1 MRCRL
6 LNCKLS
12 RHWSRF
18 LLLHFIATELANRTS
33 VADLERKITLDR
45 LPIAKGA
52 FFDSYAEEYNA
63 TCLPYTR
70 TEVLRTISAWVNEGN
85 YDGTG
90 KPVFWLNGMVGTG
103 KSTILRTVA
112 QQLSGSRQ
120 LGATFFFNRGELDRN
135 NLSKFFTTLAADLV
149 TREPALV
156 PHIQS
161 AIDADPNIATKNA
174 KEQFAKLIVQPL
186 LAILSMAEKPRLPL
200 VMIIDAVDECERE
213 EDVQLLVQLLCGLDL
228 MTSRCLKVL
237 LASRPELSIRR
248 HMTLMEGR
256 CKTLVLH
263 DMPESIIERDL
274 LNILKHELVS
284 IRQNYNATVPEDRA
298 LESDW
303 PGNGTIE
310 KLVKM
315 ASPLFIFVATMCR
328 FLADRRCGN
337 PNQQLQEILQLETRS
352 QESQLDATYLP
363 VVSRLVAGLYSKQ
376 KKVIIQQFR
385 DIVGPIIV
393 LTSPLSSTA
402 LSYLLDI
409 PRSTIDDRLDLLH
422 SVLKIPASDI
432 EPIRLLHLSFRDFLV
447 DEEKRDTSPFWID
460 EQATHKA
467 MANHC
472 LRILTSSLRRN
483 ICNLTTPGTP
493 RACIPMQTIAEGLPA
508 QVQYACMSWVSH
520 IHASDTSIGDDGPVS
535 DFISTHLLHWIESI
549 SIMGRTLEVPGI
561 LETLKSCLEVSPP
574 NYG

>member
-1 MRCRL
+1 M
-6 LNCKLS
+6 
-12 RHWSRF
+12 
-18 LLLHFIATELANRTS
+18 
-33 VADLERKITLDR
+33 DRKTVLDR
-45 LPIAKGA
+45 LPVARGA
-52 FFDSYAEEYNA
+52 LFDSYAEEYNA

-70 TEVLRTISAWVNEGN
+70 TEVLRTISAWVNEDN

-90 KPVFWLNGMVGTG
+90 EPVFWLNGMAGTG

-120 LGATFFFNRGELDRN
+120 LGATFFFNRGESDRT

-149 TREPALV
+149 TREPALG

-161 AIDADPNIATKNA
+161 AIDADPNIVTKTA
-174 KEQFAKLIVQPL
+174 KEQFSKLIVRPL
-186 LAILSMAEKPRLPL
+186 LAIFSTTEKTCIPL
-200 VMIIDAVDECERE
+200 VIIVDALDECERE
-213 EDVQLLVQLLCGLDL
+213 DDVQLLLHLFCGLDL
-228 MTSRCLKVL
+228 RASKCLKVL
-237 LASRPELSIRR
+237 LTSRPELSIRQS
-248 HMTLMEGR
+248 LAIMEGR
-256 CKTLVLH
+256 YKTLVLH

-274 LNILKHELVS
+274 LSILQHELVS

-315 ASPLFIFVATMCR
+315 ASPLFIFVATLCR
-328 FLADRRCGN
+328 FLADRRCGS
-337 PNQQLQEILQLETRS
+337 PNQQLQEVLQLETRS

-363 VVSRLVAGLYSKQ
+363 VVSRLVAGLSQKQ
-376 KKVIIQQFR
+376 KKAVIQQFR

-393 LTSPLSSTA
+393 LTSPLSSAA
-402 LSYLLDI
+402 LSYMLDI

-422 SVLKIPASDI
+422 SVLKIPASET

-447 DEEKRDTSPFWID
+447 DEDKRDTSPFWID
-460 EQATHKA
+460 EKGTHKA

-483 ICNLTTPGTP
+483 ICDLTTPGTP
-493 RACIPMQTIAEGLPA
+493 RVCISMQKIAERLPA
-508 QVQYACMSWVSH
+508 QVQYAIMSWIRH
-520 IHASDTSIGDDGPVS
+520 IHASGTPVGDDGPVGN
-535 DFISTHLLHWIESI
+535 FISTHLFHWIEST
-549 SIMGRTLEVPGI
+549 SIIGRIFEVPGI
-561 LETLKSCLEVSPP
+561 LKTLKSCLEVSQLHC
-574 NYG
+574 G